1 MSLGKIWFTGDKG
14 DNLFFKAVV
23 LEDYIYV
30 CVVSTWNSPS
40 WKENPSKFWQIMKSA
55 TQGSLSLKIMTDWA
69 RTLCNLLLFN
79 TGEWLFLRYLPGKL
93 LNCASCLAWT
103 ETHFSLVLSQNP
115 NFPATPIEFVVG
127 TDEAYTTSNVSVEI
141 GKIAPKPGE
150 SEITKDFNQLC
161 LNLFN
166 LQSGLKMGT
175 KCSYMTD
182 LLSHNHERR
191 PQNHWLSSKFVS
203 AVCQDPL

>member
-1 MSLGKIWFTGDKG
+1 
-14 DNLFFKAVV
+14 
-23 LEDYIYV
+23 
-30 CVVSTWNSPS
+30 
-40 WKENPSKFWQIMKSA
+40 MKSA
-55 TQGSLSLKIMTDWA
+55 TQGSLSLKIMTDWS

-93 LNCASCLAWT
+93 LNCASCLALVRT
-103 ETHFSLVLSQNP
+103 KTHFSLVLSQNP

-127 TDEAYTTSNVSVEI
+127 TDESYTISNVLVEI

-166 LQSGLKMGT
+166 LQSGLKMGA

-203 AVCQDPL
+203 VVCQDPL